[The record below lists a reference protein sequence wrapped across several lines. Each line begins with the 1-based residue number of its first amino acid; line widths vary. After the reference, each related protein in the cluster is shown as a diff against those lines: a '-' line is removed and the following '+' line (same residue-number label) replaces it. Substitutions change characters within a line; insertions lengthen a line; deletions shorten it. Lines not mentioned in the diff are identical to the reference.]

1 MVVVRHVVRLFAFA
15 FVLLAIPPATAQD
28 VRRSAIP
35 DFDQVAAANRGVG
48 GFYVAGGFGYG
59 LPARRDFTIVDGF
72 ACPGAN
78 VPYLGP
84 VSLGGGSG
92 CRTSAGLA
100 GLAAHAIA
108 GWNFGGPV
116 GLISGIELRGRI
128 GREQGAGRLGGST
141 LVSIPGVSPYTNTA
155 SGTYRSSLD
164 GGLALS
170 GRWGYAF
177 AGFMPFVRAG
187 LGMAKLSEQVD
198 FDATGSR
205 SCTVGGVPPTVTCTS
220 GGTVASRISRWL
232 PSAVLGAGLEVP
244 YGRMFFRL
252 DGEVEAAF
260 SPSQNLMRTLAGQA
274 VVTVTGGTTG
284 GVPSTV
290 GTASM
295 RSENW
300 VISRRIMLSGG
311 FRF

>member
-1 MVVVRHVVRLFAFA
+1 MVRHVLRLC
-15 FVLLAIPPATAQD
+15 VLIVGLAGMAMPAAAQRD
-28 VRRSAIP
+28 VRHSAIP
-35 DFDQVAAANRGVG
+35 DFDQVAANSRGFG
-48 GFYVAGGFGYG
+48 GFYVAGGLGYG
-59 LPARRDFTIVDGF
+59 LPARRNFTIVDGF
-72 ACPGAN
+72 ACPGAT

-92 CRTSAGLA
+92 CSTSAGMS
-100 GLAAHAIA
+100 GLTVHGMA

-141 LVSIPGVSPYTNTA
+141 LVSIPGVPSYTNTA
-155 SGTYRSSLD
+155 SGTYRSSID
-164 GGLALS
+164 GGLALTA
-170 GRWGYAF
+170 RYGYAF
-177 AGFMPFVRAG
+177 SGFMPFVRAG

-205 SCTVGGVPPTVTCTS
+205 SCTVGGVPPSVTCTS
-220 GGTVASRISRWL
+220 GGTVASRTSRWL
-232 PSAVLGAGLEVP
+232 PSVVLGAGVEVP

-290 GTASM
+290 GSATL

-300 VISRRIMLSGG
+300 VVSRRIMLSGG